1 MSNIQIKTNL
11 GGFPSA
17 SVIDC
22 GGTVLL
28 VFSSWPNSST
38 ATISYS
44 EAADLAQM
52 LMDVVS
58 EHINKAEA

>member
-1 MSNIQIKTNL
+1 MSTIQIKTNL

-22 GGTVLL
+22 GDKVLL
-28 VFSSWPNSST
+28 AFNSWPNSST
-38 ATISYS
+38 ANISYS

-58 EHINKAEA
+58 AHINKAAA

>member
-11 GGFPSA
+11 GGLPSA

-22 GGTVLL
+22 GYKVLL
-28 VFSSWPNSST
+28 VFNSWPNSAT
-38 ATISYS
+38 ASISYS

-58 EHINKAEA
+58 DHVQKAAA